1 MLLENFTT
9 PEQLLNIALFFMGT
23 FILTW
28 CAKIERKEN
37 AERSDRKEKWAFI
50 DGRKDV
56 ELRKRSIRGLALTV
70 VGGVM
75 AFYGFISFLS
85 AV

>member
-9 PEQLLNIALFFMGT
+9 PEQLLNIALFFVGT

-37 AERSDRKEKWAFI
+37 AERSDRMEKWAYI
-50 DGRKDV
+50 DGRKD
-56 ELRKRSIRGLALTV
+56 EDLKKRSIRGLALTI
-70 VGGVM
+70 VGAGM
-75 AFYGFISFLS
+75 ALYGFFSFL
-85 AV
+85 AAI